1 MSNATATSENNTI
14 YKQVSDDMR
23 QGLRRIYQEIVS
35 ASGNDKNPNGTEH
48 DEVFTEAS
56 VQLNEIMEATEKA
69 TMRIMEL
76 VEAQLDWQVESAQLL
91 SSIKSGQ
98 PCSAQLARLTYIN
111 KKLGEDLTEIITALS
126 FQDLT
131 GQRIKKVVKALHEIE
146 ASVVDMYLSSGLV
159 MDGAEKDPSCSLESL
174 RTEASKA
181 MEAFRESRTKVAD
194 VLSEKNDELK
204 GPSKDSVSQS
214 AIDDMLAQ
222 LGM

>member
-1 MSNATATSENNTI
+1 MSDATANSTTV

-35 ASGNDKNPNGTEH
+35 ASGDGKNPNGTGH
-48 DEVFTEAS
+48 DELFTEAS

-76 VEAQLDWQVESAQLL
+76 VEAQLDCQMESAQLL

-111 KKLGEDLTEIITALS
+111 NKLGEDLTEIITALS

-131 GQRIKKVVKALHEIE
+131 GQRIKKVVKGRHEIE
-146 ASVVDMYLSSGLV
+146 AYVVDMYLSSGLV
-159 MDGAEKDPSCSLESL
+159 MDGAEKDPTRSMDSL
-174 RTEASKA
+174 RSEASKA
-181 MEAFRESRTKVAD
+181 MEAFRESRTKVAE
-194 VLSEKNDELK
+194 VLSDDSNLK
-204 GPSKDSVSQS
+204 GPSKESISQS

>member
-1 MSNATATSENNTI
+1 MSDVTANNSTV
-14 YKQVSDDMR
+14 YKQVSDEMR

-35 ASGNDKNPNGTEH
+35 ASSDGKNPNAGH
-48 DEVFTEAS
+48 DELFTEAS
-56 VQLNEIMEATEKA
+56 AQLNEIMEATEKA

-76 VEAQLDWQVESAQLL
+76 VEAQMECQEESARLL
-91 SSIKSGQ
+91 GSIKSGQ

-159 MDGAEKDPSCSLESL
+159 MDGVEKDPSRSMESL

-181 MEAFRESRTKVAD
+181 MEAFRESRTKVSE
-194 VLSEKNDELK
+194 VLSDETKSLK
-204 GPSKDSVSQS
+204 GPSKESVSQS